1 MVGRV
6 NIPITVLQRLLTLE
20 IQSRT
25 TDREILNCNK
35 KYILSTLEERNGGEK
50 ACVQITLPVPH
61 VSCAAMQMD
70 DSGAREGSLPT
81 LRQEDHRLW
90 EHYDKEPKARNHCA
104 DKWEAIY
111 EQMRPTPNHQPWIIS
126 DKCWFGERK
135 WILPKLYIQPLRLK
149 EKTTLLS
156 FLLWV
161 KKGWQWSHF
170 SLALGLWPAKALER
184 DY

>member
-6 NIPITVLQRLLTLE
+6 NIPITVLQRLLMLE

-50 ACVQITLPVPH
+50 ACVQITLPVPN

-81 LRQEDHRLW
+81 LRQEDHRL
-90 EHYDKEPKARNHCA
+90 
-104 DKWEAIY
+104 
-111 EQMRPTPNHQPWIIS
+111 
-126 DKCWFGERK
+126 
-135 WILPKLYIQPLRLK
+135 
-149 EKTTLLS
+149 
-156 FLLWV
+156 
-161 KKGWQWSHF
+161 
-170 SLALGLWPAKALER
+170 
-184 DY
+184 